1 VVDDSGF
8 IIHFKPS
15 SSVESG
21 RYIEAHPTLV
31 TQLGPGNFLIPTF
44 CDLHLHAP
52 QFLYQGNGLHLPLMK
67 WLDEYAFKA
76 EEKLDAD
83 PVLARKVY
91 TQLAKRL
98 IEHGTGAVL
107 LFGTIREETK

>member
-1 VVDDSGF
+1 
-8 IIHFKPS
+8 
-15 SSVESG
+15 
-21 RYIEAHPTLV
+21 
-31 TQLGPGNFLIPTF
+31 
-44 CDLHLHAP
+44 
-52 QFLYQGNGLHLPLMK
+52 MK